1 MPLKEFNLMTN
12 NHQKTKRN
20 YISRMIN
27 SKAKC
32 MVEAK
37 KYGKNYWDG
46 PRKFGYGGYKY
57 IPGRW
62 KDVAKKLI
70 KKFKLTNNSRILDIG
85 CGKAFMLYEIKK
97 ILPKIYIK
105 GFDISKYAIKNAPI
119 EIRKEL
125 FIHKAQSKYP
135 FKSKMFDLAISTGC
149 FHNLK
154 INELKIAFKEIQR
167 VSKKSYVMVESYRNE
182 KELFNLQCWA
192 LTCESFFSKNEWLW
206 LFKEFEFKNFYEF
219 IYFE

>member
-119 EIRKEL
+119 EIKVAA
-125 FIHKAQSKYP
+125 K
-135 FKSKMFDLAISTGC
+135 
-149 FHNLK
+149 K
-154 INELKIAFKEIQR
+154 INEWKIYNDTPGPIPYSHPWEFDNPGNSTI
-167 VSKKSYVMVESYRNE
+167 VNNFPSNE
-182 KELFNLQCWA
+182 PIEMITLIPYGCTTLRI
-192 LTCESFFSKNEWLW
+192 S
-206 LFKEFEFKNFYEF
+206 EFP
-219 IYFE
+219 IVR